1 MPIIFSL
8 LAIGWLQGAPPLAAV
23 VLVEAPVAGGRARSS
38 CSSPSHRGCRSGAF
52 SGSTAVDPRAIGGLS
67 EALGGKLGEQ
77 VSGGAEGGRAGAGA
91 LQPWAIWGTAKHGRQ
106 VPHLTVREGNIRTAA
121 HSQGSL
127 SLSGSCSGSV
137 SAGGAP
143 GQKHL
148 FSSTGRTQF
157 FLSFNT
163 LPSPLILS
171 RASFLFC
178 ASSSL

>member
-8 LAIGWLQGAPPLAAV
+8 LTIGWLQAPRPSLQWF
-23 VLVEAPVAGGRARSS
+23 LVEAPVAGGRARWS

-52 SGSTAVDPRAIGGLS
+52 SGPTAVDPRALGGLS

-77 VSGGAEGGRAGAGA
+77 VGGGGRVGPGA

-121 HSQGSL
+121 HSQGSP

-148 FSSTGRTQF
+148 FSSTRRGQF